1 VSGTAVAEPGLPV
14 QGVSV
19 LILTQDEEQDLPGCL
34 DSVAW
39 SDDVHVLDSGSRDR
53 TVEIALERGATV
65 TVRPFDSFAEQRN
78 AGMALAFRHPWVLV
92 LDADER
98 PTAALSAEVQQ
109 VVQTTA
115 PGLSGFRIRRRDY
128 LWGTWLKH
136 AQMSPYYVRLLR
148 VGRVRYSRA
157 INEVAEIDGDV
168 GQLTGDLDHLA
179 FSKGISHWVSKHNCY
194 SSVEARLLADGEAT
208 RSASLRQALFGRD
221 FHTRRVAQK
230 ALFYRMPLRP
240 AIKWLYLMFVR
251 GAFLDGH
258 AGVVYAGLLTFYEYL
273 IEVKRQERVRQ
284 GRAVSSCTEQV

>member
-1 VSGTAVAEPGLPV
+1 VNGAEVPEARV

-39 SDDVHVLDSGSRDR
+39 SDDVQVLDSGSRDR
-53 TVEIALERGATV
+53 TVEIARERGATV
-65 TVRPFDSFAEQRN
+65 TVRAFDSFAEQRN

-98 PTAALSAEVQQ
+98 PTSLLSAEIQQ
-109 VVQTTA
+109 IVRTA
-115 PGLSGFRIRRRDY
+115 GPEMSGFRMRRRDF

-148 VGRVRYSRA
+148 VGRVHYSRA
-157 INEVAEIDGDV
+157 INEVASVDGKV
-168 GQLTGDLDHLA
+168 GQLIGDLDHLA
-179 FSKGISHWVSKHNCY
+179 FSKGISHWVTKHNRY
-194 SSVEARLLADGEAT
+194 STVEARLLADGEAT
-208 RSASLRQALFGRD
+208 RSASLRQALFGKD

-230 ALFYRMPLRP
+230 ALFYRLPLRP
-240 AIKWLYLMFVR
+240 AIKWMYLMFVR

-258 AGVVYAGLLTFYEYL
+258 AGVVYAGLLSFYEYL
-273 IEVKRQERVRQ
+273 IEVKRQEIVRQ
-284 GRAVSSCTEQV
+284 GFR